1 MSALSLTL
9 MILPLIQ
16 KLCTSQIEVFL
27 HDYQIL
33 FPIVPLSFSDDFMIT
48 LLFFSILV

>member
-9 MILPLIQ
+9 MILPPIQ
-16 KLCTSQIEVFL
+16 KLSTSWIEAFL
-27 HDYQIL
+27 HAHQIL
-33 FPIVPLSFSDDFMIT
+33 FPVVPLSFSDDFMIT